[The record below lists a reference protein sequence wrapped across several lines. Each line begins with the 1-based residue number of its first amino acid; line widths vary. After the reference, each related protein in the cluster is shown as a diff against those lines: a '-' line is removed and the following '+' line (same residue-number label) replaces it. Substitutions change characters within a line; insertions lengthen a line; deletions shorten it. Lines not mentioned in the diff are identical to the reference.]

1 MASQLGKR
9 RRLENL
15 RAKGQRPA
23 AILRP
28 ASRARPNTRGRL
40 QSPDVYVFERL
51 WISELDISRTTR
63 VKFSLAETEI
73 IDGVST
79 GGVGGEE
86 AVRSATR
93 ERGERS
99 APTITK
105 RRVENCLRIVPF
117 VESGSLA
124 RTTQGRF
131 ASASFPPPLRRR
143 QRQHK
148 ATGER
153 RQSDVLWFILPESL
167 RMLSVPHEGSDESR
181 LSGRHLIISQKS
193 L

>member
-1 MASQLGKR
+1 M
-9 RRLENL
+9 
-15 RAKGQRPA
+15 
-23 AILRP
+23 
-28 ASRARPNTRGRL
+28 
-40 QSPDVYVFERL
+40 
-51 WISELDISRTTR
+51 
-63 VKFSLAETEI
+63 
-73 IDGVST
+73 
-79 GGVGGEE
+79 
-86 AVRSATR
+86 ATR

-99 APTITK
+99 ALAITK
-105 RRVENCLRIVPF
+105 RRLEDCLRIVPF

-131 ASASFPPPLRRR
+131 ASASFPPPLRR
-143 QRQHK
+143 RQHK